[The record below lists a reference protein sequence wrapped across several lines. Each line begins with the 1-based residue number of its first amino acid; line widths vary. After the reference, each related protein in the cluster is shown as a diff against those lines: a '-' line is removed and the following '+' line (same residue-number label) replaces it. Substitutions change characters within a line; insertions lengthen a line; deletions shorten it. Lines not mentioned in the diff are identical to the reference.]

1 MSNLPKVVKKNLQDI
16 LKDEGLLKEEVL
28 AEVVSRQK
36 SSGVPLHRVLHEMGL
51 LSEMDLLRAISRQ
64 LNLPYLDASN
74 YKVSRDVVGLFPVQ
88 LMMEH
93 QFTVLDKIGRVLVVA
108 ISGPPSPEVVDKIE
122 KGSGSLAYF
131 YLSTVSQIE
140 ANISKFH
147 MTGAAESAGAKQGKG

>member
-1 MSNLPKVVKKNLQDI
+1 MSNLPKIVKKNLQDI

-36 SSGVPLHRVLHEMGL
+36 ASGVPLHRVLHDMGL
-51 LSEMDLLRAISRQ
+51 LAEMDLLRAISRQ
-64 LNLPYLDASN
+64 LSLPYLDAST

-88 LMMEH
+88 LMMEQ

-108 ISGPPSPEVVDKIE
+108 VAGPPSADIVEKIE
-122 KGSGSLAYF
+122 KGSGSQPYF

-140 ANISKFH
+140 ASISKFH
-147 MTGAAESAGAKQGKG
+147 MATAETGAKQGAG